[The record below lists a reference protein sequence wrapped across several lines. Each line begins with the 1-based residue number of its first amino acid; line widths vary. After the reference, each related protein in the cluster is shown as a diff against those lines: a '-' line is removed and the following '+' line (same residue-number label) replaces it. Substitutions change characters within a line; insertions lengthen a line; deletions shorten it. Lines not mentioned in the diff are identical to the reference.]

1 MAAVARGADVSRTF
15 LYDNPEARRG
25 EARTVVAAAMAQ
37 AGEHRSE
44 ILADQDSEREVT
56 WRERALNAED
66 ALKAAHAEILT
77 QRTRIGELLGE
88 VRYLQAEWADEAIQR
103 DLIPSGYDP
112 QMSVARAILV
122 LRRRPGTAARGERHG

>member
-1 MAAVARGADVSRTF
+1 MAAVARSADVSRTF

-25 EARTVVAAAMAQ
+25 EARTAIAAAMAQ
-37 AGEHRSE
+37 AGEHRSQ
-44 ILADQDSEREVT
+44 ILADQ
-56 WRERALNAED
+56 
-66 ALKAAHAEILT
+66 LT